1 MTYFA
6 NQCVGFML
14 GAAIRARPHLQHFAA
29 NLAQFIAVADTNM
42 VSHRQRANRVNPPPT
57 ATTPGGTESTTRTT
71 HRTPALAAAAQDEHH
86 TATHTP
92 S

>member
-29 NLAQFIAVADTNM
+29 DLAQFIAVADTNM
-42 VSHRQRANRVNPPPT
+42 VSHRQRPIRVQPTPT
-57 ATTPGGTESTTRTT
+57 ATTPGGTERAASTMRW
-71 HRTPALAAAAQDEHH
+71 TPTLAAAAQDEQD